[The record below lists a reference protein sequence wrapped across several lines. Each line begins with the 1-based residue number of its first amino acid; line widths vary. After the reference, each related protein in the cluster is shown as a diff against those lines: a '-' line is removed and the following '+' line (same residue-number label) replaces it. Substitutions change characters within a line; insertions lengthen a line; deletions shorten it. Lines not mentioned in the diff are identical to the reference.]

1 MLTYKV
7 SGSFNCITTNTISNL
22 SKNSKFF
29 NNKNEKNALICIDS
43 GNEGDYPKKM
53 NGSIGSKL

>member
-7 SGSFNCITTNTISNL
+7 NGSFNCITTNTISNL

-29 NNKNEKNALICIDS
+29 NNKNEKNS
-43 GNEGDYPKKM
+43 KMVKK
-53 NGSIGSKL
+53 NVKKYINTF